1 VRATVEQATLGAT
14 SELSL
19 PALASELGRAR
30 AYARAATVAFG
41 FDEERCE
48 DVVCAF
54 NEAVTNAIRHGRPDV
69 HGRIHLS
76 VRDDGERLTLAVCDH
91 GTFAVPPEGT
101 APRSEGGRGFPLMT
115 ALMDT
120 VELCVEAAG
129 TTVRLS
135 KARA

>member
-1 VRATVEQATLGAT
+1 VRATVEQAGPTAK

-19 PALASELGRAR
+19 PARASELGRAR
-30 AYARAATVAFG
+30 EYAREATAAFG
-41 FDEERCE
+41 FNAERCE

-54 NEAVTNAIRHGRPDV
+54 NEAVTNAIRHGRPDE
-69 HGRIHLS
+69 HGRIHL
-76 VRDDGERLTLAVCDH
+76 RALDDGERLTLAVRDY
-91 GTFAVPPEGT
+91 GTFAAPPGGT
-101 APRSEGGRGFPLMT
+101 APRSDGGRGFPLMA

-120 VELCVEAAG
+120 VELCVEPAS

>member
-1 VRATVEQATLGAT
+1 MRATVEHAGLGAKR
-14 SELSL
+14 ELSL

-30 AYARAATVAFG
+30 AYAREASAAFG

-54 NEAVTNAIRHGRPDV
+54 NEAVTNAIRHGRPDEQ
-69 HGRIHLS
+69 GRIHLS
-76 VRDDGERLTLAVCDH
+76 VLDDGERLTLAVRDY
-91 GTFAVPPEGT
+91 GTFTTPAGGT
-101 APRSEGGRGFPLMT
+101 APRSEGGRGFPLMS

-120 VELCVEAAG
+120 VELCVEPAR

>member
-1 VRATVEQATLGAT
+1 MRATAEQAGLGAT

-30 AYARAATVAFG
+30 VYAREATAAFG

-54 NEAVTNAIRHGRPDV
+54 NEAVTNAIRHGLPDA

-76 VRDDGERLTLAVCDH
+76 VRDDGERLTLAVRDY
-91 GTFAVPPEGT
+91 GTFAVPTEGT
-101 APRSEGGRGFPLMT
+101 APRTEGGRGFPLMT

-120 VELCVEAAG
+120 VELRVEAAG
-129 TTVRLS
+129 TVVRLS
-135 KARA
+135 KARP

>member
-1 VRATVEQATLGAT
+1 MRATVEQAGLGAR

-30 AYARAATVAFG
+30 AYAREATAAFG
-41 FDEERCE
+41 FDVERCE

-54 NEAVTNAIRHGRPDV
+54 NEAVTNAIRHGRPDE
-69 HGRIHLS
+69 HGRIRLS
-76 VRDDGERLTLAVCDH
+76 VLDDGERLTLAVRDY
-91 GTFAVPPEGT
+91 GTFAVPAEGT

-120 VELCVEAAG
+120 VELRVEPAG

>member
-1 VRATVEQATLGAT
+1 VRATVEQAGLGAK

-30 AYARAATVAFG
+30 AYAREATVAFG
-41 FDEERCE
+41 FDAEHRE

-54 NEAVTNAIRHGRPDV
+54 NEAVTNAIRHGRPDA

-76 VRDDGERLTLAVCDH
+76 VHDDGERLTLAVRDY
-91 GTFAVPPEGT
+91 GTFTVPAAGV
-101 APRSEGGRGFPLMT
+101 ASRSEGGRGFPLMT

-120 VELCVEAAG
+120 VELCVEPAG
-129 TTVRLS
+129 TIVRLS